1 MKPDLSHPKP
11 EVIIERLHDR
21 IKGLRYELE
30 ILQAKYV
37 QLQGWMLDCGHA
49 AEYDAWRVGKR
60 IQGEQVC

>member
-11 EVIIERLHDR
+11 EVIIERLHRR
-21 IKGLRYELE
+21 IEGLRNELE
-30 ILQAKYV
+30 ILTAKYL